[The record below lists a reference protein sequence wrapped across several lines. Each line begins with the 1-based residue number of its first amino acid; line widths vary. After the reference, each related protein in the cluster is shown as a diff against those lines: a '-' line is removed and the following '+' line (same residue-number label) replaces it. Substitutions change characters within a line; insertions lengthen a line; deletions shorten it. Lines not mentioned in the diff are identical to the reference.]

1 MAIKREEIYKCP
13 HCENIVEVVGAGGP
27 TPVCCGEPMKL
38 MAENT
43 EEAATEKHIPVVEK
57 VDGGYKVVVGSVAHP
72 MGEAHLIEW
81 IELIAD
87 NVVYRRYLSADV
99 APEAF
104 FAIDA
109 DKVTARAYCNLHGLW
124 KA

>member
-1 MAIKREEIYKCP
+1 MANKREEIYKCV
-13 HCENIVEVVGAGGP
+13 HCGNIIEVVNAGGP
-27 TPVCCGEPMKL
+27 VPVCCGDTMKL

-72 MGEAHLIEW
+72 MVAEHLIEW
-81 IELIAD
+81 IELIAGD
-87 NVVYRRYLSADV
+87 IVYRRYLA
-99 APEAF
+99 AGAPPEAF
-104 FAIDA
+104 FAVDA
-109 DKVTARAYCNLHGLW
+109 DEVTVRAYCNLHGLW

>member
-1 MAIKREEIYKCP
+1 MSNKREEIYKCA
-13 HCENIVEVVGAGGP
+13 HCGNIIEVVNAGGP
-27 TPVCCGEPMKL
+27 VPVCCGDEMKL

-72 MGEAHLIEW
+72 MTEAHLIEW
-81 IELIAD
+81 IELITAD
-87 NVVYRRYLSADV
+87 AVYRKYLKADG

-104 FAIDA
+104 FAVDDA
-109 DKVTARAYCNLHGLW
+109 DVSVRAYCNLHGLW